1 MTSERR
7 ENLNVVPNGTS
18 WTSVDEALEHLR
30 LSLKP
35 ILDFK
40 IINVSDSLDY
50 ILYEDIFAKRSNPP
64 VANTAVDGFGFAHS
78 SIKNHDVKLNLCLD
92 RIAAGDSYQ
101 GTVPKGSAIKI
112 LTGAE
117 LPKGVDTVVLQ
128 EEVTIKDEKLI
139 FNVDIKRGE
148 NTRKVGED
156 IEKGK
161 CVLIEG
167 TRIQAQDIALLIATG
182 MDHIKVYLPLK
193 IGILSTGNELIQKV
207 SNQDLNKT
215 LDANRPMLM
224 NIVKK
229 WGYSPIDLGNA
240 HDDKEE
246 IKTKLNIASNICDII
261 FTSGGAS
268 TGEEDYV
275 ARLLKSD
282 GNLYNWRIAMK
293 PGRPL
298 AIAEWNNTP
307 VIGLPGNPVAAFVCT
322 IIFGKPIC
330 GLLSGEGWLE
340 PNSFKIPAAFSK
352 NKKIGRREYLRARV
366 KNGKAEIFHSE
377 GSGRISS
384 LSWADGLVE
393 LQEETAKVNLGDL
406 VKYMPFGGIF

>member
-1 MTSERR
+1 MTKQPHKGSAFF
-7 ENLNVVPNGTS
+7 PNGVS
-18 WTSVDEALEHLR
+18 WTPVDEALEHLR

-35 ILDFK
+35 ILDFEL
-40 IINVSDSLDY
+40 INVSDSLDY
-50 ILYEDIFAKRSNPP
+50 ILYEDILANRSNPP
-64 VANTAVDGFGFAHS
+64 VGNTAVDGFGFAHQ
-78 SIKNHDVKLNLCLD
+78 SIKNQNRKLNLCVD

-101 GTVPKGSAIKI
+101 GIVPQGSAIKI

-117 LPKGVDTVVLQ
+117 LPRGVDTVVLQ
-128 EEVTIKDEKLI
+128 EEVTIENDNIIL
-139 FNVDIKRGE
+139 NTDLKRGE

-161 CVLIEG
+161 CVLTKG
-167 TRIQAQDIALLIATG
+167 SRIRAQDIALLIATG
-182 MDHIKVYLPLK
+182 INQIKVYLLLK
-193 IGILSTGNELIQKV
+193 IGILSTGNELIHKV
-207 SNQDLNKT
+207 SNKDSNKT

-229 WGYSPIDLGNA
+229 WGYQSIDLGNVN
-240 HDDKEE
+240 DNKTE
-246 IKTKLNIASNICDII
+246 IKTKLNIASEICDII

-268 TGEEDYV
+268 TGDEDYV
-275 ARLLKSD
+275 GRLLKSD

-298 AIAEWNNTP
+298 ALAKWNETP

-322 IIFGKPIC
+322 IVFGRPIC
-330 GLLSGEGWLE
+330 GLLSGEGWLK
-340 PNSFKIPAAFSK
+340 PNSFQVPAAFSK

-366 KNGKAEIFHSE
+366 KNGKVEIFHSE
-377 GSGRISS
+377 GSGRISG

-393 LQEETAKVNLGDL
+393 LREETSKVNLGDL
-406 VKYMPFGGIF
+406 VKYIPFSGVF

>member
-1 MTSERR
+1 MTDKRR
-7 ENLNVVPNGTS
+7 EDLNVFPNGTT
-18 WTSVDEALEHLR
+18 WTPVDEALERLR
-30 LSLKP
+30 SSLNP
-35 ILDFK
+35 IADFK

-50 ILYEDIFAKRSNPP
+50 ILYEDVFANRSNPP
-64 VANTAVDGFGFAHS
+64 VANTAVDGFGFAYS
-78 SIKNHDVKLNLCLD
+78 SIKNHNVKLNLCLD

-101 GTVPKGSAIKI
+101 GTIPKGSAIKI
-112 LTGAE
+112 LTGAQ

-128 EEVTIKDEKLI
+128 EEVTIKDENII
-139 FNVDIKRGE
+139 FNINIKRGE
-148 NTRKVGED
+148 NTRKAGED

-161 CVLIEG
+161 CVLIKG
-167 TRIQAQDIALLIATG
+167 TRVQAQDIALLIATG
-182 MDHIKVYLPLK
+182 IDHIKVYLALK
-193 IGILSTGNELIQKV
+193 IGILSTGNELINKV
-207 SNQDLNKT
+207 SHQDLNKT

-229 WGYSPIDLGNA
+229 WGYFPIDLGSV

-246 IKTKLNIASNICDII
+246 IKTKLNIASNTCDII

-268 TGEEDYV
+268 TGDEDYV

-298 AIAEWNNTP
+298 ALAEWNNTP

-330 GLLSGEGWLE
+330 GLLSGEGWLK

-352 NKKIGRREYLRARV
+352 NKKIGRREYLRARI
-366 KNGKAEIFHSE
+366 KNGKVEIFHSE

-393 LQEETAKVNLGDL
+393 LQEETKKVNVGDL
-406 VKYMPFGGIF
+406 VKYIPFGGIF